1 MTNVRKQLSKEQLLR
16 ACTAK
21 QQDLIANFNRGIREL
36 IGNGST
42 EYDDD
47 QPGLAEETA
56 LRRQQLADQLAFA
69 SEELR
74 VLEGMRSWVGERY
87 NEVRLGS
94 VVITDKASFYVS
106 VSIER
111 FEVEG
116 MPFVGISP
124 QSPLY
129 RAMAGKKKG
138 DSFAFG
144 TETYHVLEL
153 R

>member
-16 ACTAK
+16 ACIAK

-47 QPGLAEETA
+47 QPGLAEEMA
-56 LRRQQLADQLAFA
+56 LRRQQLVDQLAFA
-69 SEELR
+69 SEEQR
-74 VLEGMRSWVGERY
+74 VLEAMLPWIGERY

-116 MPFVGISP
+116 APFVGISP

-138 DSFAFG
+138 DLFAFG
-144 TETYHVLEL
+144 TETYRILEL
-153 R
+153 W